1 MIKGIVIGFILAI
14 AISVG
19 CVFLYFSAGMAPVA
33 TADPPMPFEKKL
45 ANMAL
50 DAHIEKQHIPPS
62 PVPADEPN
70 FLAGAS
76 VYKQHC
82 ALCHG
87 LPGQPPIDYATT
99 MFPKPPQLFRGKG
112 VTDDPASETFWKA
125 ANGIRLSGM
134 PSFKTKLSD
143 TQLWEVSQLLA
154 HANEIPESVKKVL
167 IPDLP
172 TELDT
177 FSSFSIEY
185 RALVHIRSE
194 EEENYHAGDRNVQPN
209 GERQACDSAVHREP
223 ARHREKE
230 RRQHHRQRDN
240 RKDHMAG

>member
-14 AISVG
+14 ALSVG
-19 CVFLYFSAGMAPVA
+19 CVFIYFSTGMAPVA
-33 TADPPMPFEKKL
+33 TADPPMLFEKKF

-62 PVPADEPN
+62 SVPADEPN

-87 LPGQPPIDYATT
+87 LPGKPPIDYATT

-112 VTDDPASETFWKA
+112 VTDDPASETYWKA

-143 TQLWEVSQLLA
+143 TQLWQVSELLA

-167 IPDLP
+167 IPDSP
-172 TELDT
+172 TSESAPPQASRSGQEL
-177 FSSFSIEY
+177 
-185 RALVHIRSE
+185 V
-194 EEENYHAGDRNVQPN
+194 
-209 GERQACDSAVHREP
+209 
-223 ARHREKE
+223 K
-230 RRQHHRQRDN
+230 
-240 RKDHMAG
+240 